1 MNVSQYASARVSV
14 QGILKAN
21 SVVVEANAHDI
32 FERTHEPC
40 VPTCLLLANHLHN
53 KTNPKGQSSRF
64 KVQGLPIL
72 KVKVQYSKV
81 KVRVPTCTR
90 ATCHVRRIDY
100 QRLTPCVPITAILH
114 GNLTHFTAQYGP
126 YYRAMWLILQCHFNA
141 MILRLMTAREIN
153 R

>member
-21 SVVVEANAHDI
+21 SAVIEANAHDI

-53 KTNPKGQSSRF
+53 KTNPKGQSSMF

-72 KVKVQYSKV
+72 KFKGQCSKFKV
-81 KVRVPTCTR
+81 KVPTCIR
-90 ATCHVRRIDY
+90 ADSHVRHIHY
-100 QRLTPCVPITAILH
+100 QRLTPCVPIIAILY
-114 GNLTHFTAQYGP
+114 GNLTHFTAQYAP
-126 YYRAMWLILQCHFNA
+126 YYRAMWLILQRHSNA